1 MRAKARALGETWL
14 GVAVLDGA
22 DVDVDAGDVVVEV
35 VWVGVVVVG
44 SVVVGF
50 VAVSVGRVSVV
61 DDDVVGVGVGVGVAV
76 SRSEHGASVG
86 ADVVVTPVSMGFVSD
101 GEELSYIIP

>member
-1 MRAKARALGETWL
+1 MRAKARASGETWL

-35 VWVGVVVVG
+35 LWVGVVVVG

-50 VAVSVGRVSVV
+50 VAVSADRVSVV
-61 DDDVVGVGVGVGVAV
+61 DDDVVGVGVDVGVAV
-76 SRSEHGASVG
+76 SWSEHGASVG
-86 ADVVVTPVSMGFVSD
+86 ADAAVTPVSMGFVPD

>member
-22 DVDVDAGDVVVEV
+22 DVDVDAGDVVVGV
-35 VWVGVVVVG
+35 VWVGA
-44 SVVVGF
+44 VVVGF
-50 VAVSVGRVSVV
+50 VAVSVDRVSVV
-61 DDDVVGVGVGVGVAV
+61 DDDVVGVDVGVSVAV

-101 GEELSYIIP
+101 GEGLSYIIP